1 MCGRFTFGEKKSKS
15 LAYINSMS
23 LQLNKGNYFKNILP
37 LARNGEIVTPKLK
50 CTAITWKSML
60 FLTKGHTSHLQKNV

>member
-1 MCGRFTFGEKKSKS
+1 
-15 LAYINSMS
+15 MS

-37 LARNGEIVTPKLK
+37 LAGNGENVNPKLK